1 MADLAGA
8 GIAATSTAIPVA
20 TTRMSGMTQVGI
32 PGAAGGAR
40 KATRLGLLSAISL
53 AAVMISSTSHA
64 GLFSRAAPAA
74 AAETPPSAAAPAAPR
89 SAGIARV
96 SQVQPEVLAEEGLKY
111 LAEGDTDKARRLF
124 SAAIKFAPTN
134 GNYHLMLG
142 ISLHLQYQQT
152 GSPDLRDQALAG
164 YQIAARFLPS
174 DARPVLQTARLHL
187 DSREYAEAARVF
199 AAGLEIK
206 PADPDLLYGLA
217 AASFLQ
223 GDLKTALWSA
233 EELAKT
239 GWNPADVDRLRAT
252 LFAAG
257 NDRTLA
263 TRYRD
268 DYAASLPAGSPD
280 LATLDARLK
289 EIGSMYDSA
298 AWLRRPGGDM
308 AGGGLQKAV
317 LTTGGADEP
326 APGPGPGMGAPPPP
340 PPPMDQSTMMAQAAP
355 PPSVMA
361 APSPPPESAAVGMR
375 PWYLCDQGPTPGG
388 QQGIMAQ
395 QGGGGGGGADETQ
408 NLQALPTPCE
418 GAAMPGMVVIDAVLL
433 RTEDEVTRSF
443 GVNLMQGLTAFF
455 GLTETRS
462 GTALDFLTRSATYGW
477 GPANGTPLTYS
488 LNIANATDNR
498 NEVLARPTLLA
509 IDRVPSTFFSGSTIS
524 IAVGGGSPGSVSQ
537 LVDKQVG
544 VSFSI
549 TPTVIDGERV
559 LLSVKAARSFVE
571 PPATGTTGVALST
584 SRNAVSAS
592 VVATYGDTVILS
604 GLTERQLIRGR
615 SGVPLLKDIP
625 AVQYMFQSDR
635 STDFFRTV
643 MIMITLRK
651 PVASVEDIA
660 AVREEQAERARLG
673 VPQRK
678 KYAFYWRIEEYE
690 QTLSKY
696 APNLDTALDTLQANS
711 LYLTFKSKDIKDID
725 WSTVPKIQNMV
736 RDMRLLMYR

>member
-1 MADLAGA
+1 M
-8 GIAATSTAIPVA
+8 ITVA
-20 TTRMSGMTQVGI
+20 TTHMSGTNQVRILGT
-32 PGAAGGAR
+32 ADSALR
-40 KATRLGLLSAISL
+40 TTRLGLMSAISL
-53 AAVMISSTSHA
+53 ATVMVSSTSHA
-64 GLFSRAAPAA
+64 GFFTLTAPAGP
-74 AAETPPSAAAPAAPR
+74 AETLPVTATAAPR
-89 SAGIARV
+89 NAESARG
-96 SQVQPEVLAEEGLKY
+96 SQVQTDVLAAEGLKY
-111 LAEGDTDKARRLF
+111 LAAGDTDKARRLF

-134 GNYHLMLG
+134 GHYHLMLG
-142 ISLHLQYQQT
+142 ISLHLQYLRT

-164 YQIAARFLPS
+164 YQIAARFLPADS
-174 DARPVLQTARLHL
+174 RPVLQTARLHL
-187 DSREYAEAARVF
+187 DSREYADAARVF
-199 AAGLEIK
+199 AAGLEIR

-223 GDLKTALWSA
+223 GDLKTGLWSA

-280 LATLDARLK
+280 LVKLDARLK

-298 AWLRRPGGDM
+298 AWLQRPGGNM
-308 AGGGLQKAV
+308 VEGGLQKAA
-317 LTTGGADEP
+317 LTTRSADQSGPE
-326 APGPGPGMGAPPPP
+326 PGPDKSAPPIGR
-340 PPPMDQSTMMAQAAP
+340 STMGAQAAS

-361 APSPPPESAAVGMR
+361 PPSPPPVSAAVGMR

-388 QQGIMAQ
+388 QKGIMVEKV
-395 QGGGGGGGADETQ
+395 GGGGADETQ

-455 GLTETRS
+455 GLSETRT
-462 GTALDFLTRSATYGW
+462 GTALESLTRTATYGW
-477 GPANGTPLTYS
+477 GPGKGTPLTYS

-524 IAVGGGSPGSVSQ
+524 VAVAGGSAGSVSQ

-549 TPTVIDGERV
+549 TPTIVDGERV

-584 SRNAVSAS
+584 SRNSVSAS

-615 SGVPLLKDIP
+615 SGVPVLKDIP

-643 MIMITLRK
+643 VIMITLRK
-651 PVASVEDIA
+651 PVTTVADIA
-660 AVREEQAERARLG
+660 AVREEQAERVRLG

-690 QTLSKY
+690 ETLSKY

-725 WSTVPKIQNMV
+725 WSTAPKLQNMV
-736 RDMRLLMYR
+736 RDMSLLLYR